1 MLHRQAPKFSAKRA
15 FLREELMQAALSD
28 EEVGDIPGFTQLAVW
43 NFHEM
48 SQVYPRFT
56 MEINART
63 LLGKLVP
70 IHGLPIFFDIYHIFL
85 GNDWVN
91 SHLEITV
98 MARNTSYKY

>member
-70 IHGLPIFFDIYHIFL
+70 IHGLPIFLIFIIFF
-85 GNDWVN
+85 
-91 SHLEITV
+91 LEMIG
-98 MARNTSYKY
+98 

>member
-43 NFHEM
+43 KFHEI
-48 SQVYPRFT
+48 SQIYHVSPWKLMPGHYWVNLFPSMVYLF
-56 MEINART
+56 
-63 LLGKLVP
+63 
-70 IHGLPIFFDIYHIFL
+70 FFDIYHIFL